1 MRQVQHPP
9 ARTTKPTASVE
20 PAHRAAML
28 LDSSLAT
35 RSDQTRPS
43 PPYLARREAPR
54 RPSAPEPSGD
64 AGAPGTGSTVPACRD
79 TTICL
84 QRPDG
89 GGCTMSIGQN
99 PVQNP
104 TKEEPQLRDAV
115 HAWFVEH
122 GVPQFTNRYSPTDQ
136 LRFLVLPL
144 AVLVAFLIG
153 AAPQLPSTLL
163 PLLVVPP
170 VVLALMGCARPFL
183 WKLLGRRGPACQHT
197 RRRLA
202 GLLLMLVALSALL
215 LRSGWPRPWSD
226 AWVDFAVIIV
236 AEFASM
242 AVFTRDVW
250 SGNAGRLAGLH
261 LRLVAYTVG
270 AVILFAFL
278 LTLDQAAVINSQQ
291 LLDAL
296 VPGHEIPLAVP
307 ALVCMTIILRL
318 ALAIADRA
326 SPTAGPSEGNA
337 SFLVAICFP
346 AVPLL
351 VLVFAAQTTVLR
363 EADWLG
369 WARVWLPLAA
379 LLVLFVLSAV
389 WWGLS
394 SAAWWQR
401 LSSAAPRWPHRPEG
415 RAGTPTDG
423 RAAWDRIST
432 WDRISKGAGHP
443 LFFIPLLAASL
454 IGYPIQVPSDLGFEA
469 FGWSVWGGAAA
480 AVTFGAYA
488 FLVWFCIWFG
498 LDQIAVWVSQEIRRH
513 LMQIVRGVTGG
524 LPMLLVFATFSA
536 LTAETWQVI
545 VEIEGKAFI
554 ALVGLLVA
562 LTLGVLV
569 ILAKQQLSRAQGEL
583 EPQTHLDDEVQP
595 DEAKRREAWE
605 QDWQKVRQRAQ
616 RNGQSGQEGMRDAVS
631 ALFDAMPAER
641 KDLSPKLELRMR
653 INALLVIGVYQAL
666 VLVPVAIGALV
677 LFWLV
682 GRLTVSPE
690 VAAQWVYG
698 DNALTDPNI
707 KGLDKIEG
715 LSLFGEP
722 WTRVPVVLAAFS
734 VLYLTVQLLTNE
746 KQQEYFFS
754 AASAALQQR
763 LAVRIAYR
771 VVFRDPVAAP
781 EHLLGRLVRTWR
793 ARRPW
798 RGRLERGTELAQDAS
813 PSL

>member
-1 MRQVQHPP
+1 
-9 ARTTKPTASVE
+9 
-20 PAHRAAML
+20 
-28 LDSSLAT
+28 
-35 RSDQTRPS
+35 
-43 PPYLARREAPR
+43 
-54 RPSAPEPSGD
+54 
-64 AGAPGTGSTVPACRD
+64 
-79 TTICL
+79 
-84 QRPDG
+84 
-89 GGCTMSIGQN
+89 MSIGQN
-99 PVQNP
+99 PVRDP
-104 TKEEPQLRDAV
+104 TKEERQLRAV

-122 GVPQFTNRYSPTDQ
+122 GVPQFANRYWPTDR
-136 LRFLVLPL
+136 LHFLVLPL

-183 WKLLGRRGPACQHT
+183 WKLLRRHGTECQHS
-197 RRRLA
+197 RWRLP
-202 GLLLMLVALSALL
+202 GLLLMLVALYVLL

-226 AWVDFAVIIV
+226 AWVDFTVILV
-236 AEFASM
+236 AEFAAM

-250 SGNAGRLAGLH
+250 TSNAGRLAGPH
-261 LRLVAYTVG
+261 LRLVACTVG
-270 AVILFAFL
+270 AVIFFAFL
-278 LTLDQAAVINSQQ
+278 LTLDQGAVINSQQ
-291 LLDAL
+291 LLDTL
-296 VPGHEIPLAVP
+296 VPGDDIPLALP
-307 ALVCMTIILRL
+307 ALVCMTIILTL
-318 ALAIADRA
+318 AGRTPSA
-326 SPTAGPSEGNA
+326 TGPSEGSA

-351 VLVFAAQTTVLR
+351 VLVFAAQTTILR
-363 EADWLG
+363 KADWLG

-379 LLVLFVLSAV
+379 VLVLFILSAA
-389 WWGLS
+389 WWKVS

-401 LSSAAPRWPHRPEG
+401 LSSAAPRWSHRPE
-415 RAGTPTDG
+415 RRPGTPTEG
-423 RAAWDRIST
+423 EAA

-454 IGYPIQVPSDLGFEA
+454 IGYPIQVPSDLGIEA
-469 FGWSVWGGAAA
+469 FGWSVWGGVAA
-480 AVTFGAYA
+480 AVTFGVYA
-488 FLVWFCIWFG
+488 FLVWFCVWFG
-498 LDQIAVWVSQEIRRH
+498 LDQIAVWVSREIRRD
-513 LMQIVRGVTGG
+513 LRRIVRGVAGG
-524 LPMLLVFATFSA
+524 LPMLLVFATFFA
-536 LTAETWQVI
+536 LTAETWQVV
-545 VEIEGKAFI
+545 VETERKAFI
-554 ALVGLLVA
+554 ALVGLLVV
-562 LTLGVLV
+562 LILGVLV
-569 ILAKQQLSRAQGEL
+569 VLAKQQLSRAQEEL
-583 EPQTHLDDEVQP
+583 EPQTYLDDEAQL

-605 QDWQKVRQRAQ
+605 QDWQKVRERAQ
-616 RNGQSGQEGMRDAVS
+616 RNGQSGQEDTPAAVS

-641 KDLSPKLELRMR
+641 KDLSPKLDLRMQ

-682 GRLTVSPE
+682 GRLTVSHE

-707 KGLDKIEG
+707 DGLDKIKG
-715 LSLFGEP
+715 LSFFGEP

-734 VLYLTVQLLTNE
+734 VLYLTVTVLTDE

-771 VVFRDPVAAP
+771 VVFGDPAAP
-781 EHLLGRLVRTWR
+781 EHRSGWLARTWR
-793 ARRPW
+793 ARRPR